1 MKVLDR
7 FRRSRGRALRWTI
20 VTSAPKGEAGEQWGD
35 TWFARDLADAF
46 IRAGHD
52 ANVVSRSGAA
62 TSSTTEDDVVIVLRG
77 LKEVLPPVDRR
88 STWMMWVISH
98 PELVTEDEARRFDAV
113 FVASPHWQPP
123 GDVASSVLLQATAPG
138 RFHPGAGD
146 PDSGA
151 RVLFVGSTRG
161 EFRPVVRAALR
172 SNMAERLQLYG
183 VGWHDFVAQ
192 RRITGEFLPNTA
204 LPAAYA
210 SAEVVLND
218 HHKDMAEAGFLSNRL
233 FDAVASGSRVFSDR
247 IAGVEEI
254 FGSSVV
260 VFHSEDEL
268 VRLLDKP
275 LDEVFPDRQERLR
288 NAARIAEEH
297 SFDKRAAVLIERAE
311 EIRGRAS

>member
-1 MKVLDR
+1 MKVFDR
-7 FRRSRGRALRWTI
+7 IRRSRSRALRWTI
-20 VTSAPKGEAGEQWGD
+20 VTSAPKGESGEQWGD
-35 TWFARDLADAF
+35 TWFARDLADAL

-52 ANVVSRSGAA
+52 ATVVSRAGAA
-62 TSSTTEDDVVIVLRG
+62 AASTTEDDVVIVLRG
-77 LKEVLPPVDRR
+77 LKEVVPPADRR
-88 STWMMWVISH
+88 STWMMWIISH
-98 PELVTEDEARRFDAV
+98 PELVTEDEVRSFDAV
-113 FVASPHWQPP
+113 FVASPLWRPP
-123 GDVASSVLLQATAPG
+123 GDGASTVLLQATAPR

-146 PDSGA
+146 PDCGA

-161 EFRPVVRAALR
+161 EFRPAVRAALR
-172 SNMAERLQLYG
+172 SNQADRLGLYG
-183 VGWHDFVAQ
+183 VGWHAFVAEGQ
-192 RRITGEFLPNTA
+192 ITGEFLPNAA

-210 SAEVVLND
+210 SAGVVLND

-247 IAGVEEI
+247 VAGVQELL
-254 FGSSVV
+254 GSSVV

-268 VRLLDKP
+268 VRLLDEP

-297 SFDKRAAVLIERAE
+297 SFDKRAAVLIQRAE